1 MIEWMLDGDIHQRHT
16 RRFALGRLIMM
27 RQQGH
32 SASIRSALVVA
43 AVLTAMLVPA
53 AASAYVGMLH
63 NYDDGLTGTGNWFY
77 ERDATWIEWSVTLNS
92 DNSWRYT
99 YDFGH
104 PEGETSHFM
113 LEVSETFTANDIFG
127 ANGDFT
133 AVDIGIHEVASGNFN
148 MPESI
153 YGIKFDET
161 WGLSTHIEFDSF
173 RVPVWGDFYA
183 KDGNAGGHGLN
194 TAWNSGFTTADY
206 DPIAAAQDGSIE
218 FHILVPD
225 SESTPPVPEP
235 ATLLLMGTGLAGL
248 IAARRRRR

>member
-1 MIEWMLDGDIHQRHT
+1 
-16 RRFALGRLIMM
+16 MM
-27 RQQGH
+27 RQQRH
-32 SASIRSALVVA
+32 SASIRSALVVV
-43 AVLTAMLVPA
+43 AVLAAMLVPA

-77 ERDATWIEWSVTLNS
+77 GENSTWIEWNVTQNV
-92 DNSWRYT
+92 DNSWHYA
-99 YDFGH
+99 YYFGH
-104 PEGETSHFM
+104 PTGETSHFI
-113 LEVSETFTANDIFG
+113 LEVSDNFTRNDIFG
-127 ANGDFT
+127 EFGDF
-133 AVDIGIHEVASGNFN
+133 AGIDIGTHAVGSGNFN
-148 MPESI
+148 MPEDI

-161 WGLSTHIEFDSF
+161 WGINTQIEFDSF

-183 KDGNAGGHGLN
+183 KDGEAGGQGFN
-194 TAWNSGFTTADY
+194 TAYNTGFTTADY